1 MVVDSSGL
9 RNETCTH
16 ELAYDG
22 RCVAPF
28 SNPFSPALANYTG
41 PNISASA
48 FWDGRVTHTVEI
60 VHAGLRLSGA

>member
-1 MVVDSSGL
+1 MVVDRSGL

-16 ELAYDG
+16 ELAYNG

-41 PNISASA
+41 PNVSASA
-48 FWDGRVTHTVEI
+48 FWDTVTRQVAI
-60 VHAGLRLSGA
+60 VHAGLR